1 LKIKALAGTISF
13 LIILYSTSWSE
24 LPPYVYKQM
33 QDSAQDYLEIT
44 AISVQQDTVI
54 LDADG
59 HGYISVEMVVQ
70 VNEVIRTKNGVQK
83 GDLLTIKYDS
93 QIISGVIAGTKIMW
107 LLLGPGPVPILDENE
122 EYPAFLNKE
131 DTLDYFE
138 PAAGGR
144 SFNLILITDIK
155 NSIKIKPEKLHTNH
169 EILYNIRGQRI
180 YGKKSDLHAKE
191 FSPAHGVYL
200 SARYKL
206 IHFSQ

>member
-1 LKIKALAGTISF
+1 MKIKALASAISF
-13 LIILYSTSWSE
+13 LIILYSYSWSE

-44 AISVQQDTVI
+44 VISVQQDTVI
-54 LDADG
+54 LDIDG

-70 VNEVIRTKNGVQK
+70 VNDVIRTENSVQK

-93 QIISGVIAGTKIMW
+93 QIISGIIAGTNIMW
-107 LLLGPGPVPILDENE
+107 WILGPGPVPILDENE

-138 PAAGGR
+138 TAAGGQ
-144 SFNLILITDIK
+144 SFNLILITGIK
-155 NSIKIKPEKLHTNH
+155 NSIKIKPEKLHTNR
-169 EILYNIRGQRI
+169 EVLYNIRGQRI
-180 YGKKSDLHAKE
+180 YSNRSDLPANE

-200 SARYKL
+200 FERHKL
-206 IHFSQ
+206 IHFR